1 MQPGNSA
8 TPVIIAL
15 IVAVAG
21 IAILLNM
28 DFGASTAV
36 RNDDGLSKI
45 SLAAIANAGATVAP
59 TVPSVQE
66 GE

>member
-15 IVAVAG
+15 IVAIVG
-21 IAILLNM
+21 TAILSNM
-28 DFGASTAV
+28 DFGPSTAV

-45 SLAAIANAGATVAP
+45 SLAAIANAGATAA
-59 TVPSVQE
+59 PSVQE